1 MLQSVVRLP
10 GNTRQCLASFK
21 FRLAILQH
29 LPAISDLAA
38 KLRNTPLFRVLLLG
52 VIVFLLPRGVGLAL
66 PFGLLIRCMS
76 VQSLKLR
83 LFVLLLLQASEFL
96 FSLHVCLVGEF
107 IRFDCLAG
115 FLRFPDALLILLLL
129 LDRQLEA
136 VVGGLE
142 RGFRV
147 AESSLFL
154 LVNLPLIVG
163 SRLFISGSF
172 DLFPKILHLLLPELQ
187 LFLAV
192 GPLPDTFLDRGK
204 FLLALVLQF
213 LEPVNNRL

>member
-1 MLQSVVRLP
+1 
-10 GNTRQCLASFK
+10 
-21 FRLAILQH
+21 
-29 LPAISDLAA
+29 
-38 KLRNTPLFRVLLLG
+38 
-52 VIVFLLPRGVGLAL
+52 
-66 PFGLLIRCMS
+66 MS

-147 AESSLFL
+147 AESLLFL
-154 LVNLPLIVG
+154 LVNLPLIVCR
-163 SRLFISGSF
+163 RLFISGSL
-172 DLFPKILHLLLPELQ
+172 DLFSKILHLLLPDLH

-192 GPLPDTFLDRGK
+192 GPLPGTFLDRGK
-204 FLLALVLQF
+204 FFLALVLQF
-213 LEPVNNRL
+213 LEPVNNRLQPVKAKSKNLHVEQRFEMSAGLGRLGIKRPGQPPLLHPHQFGEQFG